1 MAMARRGYLLVAML
15 FVAAT
20 VVQVFLGGLNVMSGG
35 EEDID
40 PHRFLGFALMLAAI
54 LLLVLAFLGQLS
66 RTATM
71 LSVGLLVLVVLQ
83 SLWVAD
89 DQSSGLRA
97 IHPTMALFIFGL
109 GIDLM
114 RRGLVSL
121 RAPATA

>member
-1 MAMARRGYLLVAML
+1 MAMARTGYAAVAVL
-15 FVAAT
+15 FVIAT
-20 VVQVFLGGLNVMSGG
+20 VVQVFLGGLNVMGG
-35 EEDID
+35 EDID
-40 PHRFLGFALMLAAI
+40 SHRALGFALMLAAI

-71 LSVGLLVLVVLQ
+71 LSVALLVLVVLQ

-89 DQSSGLRA
+89 DESSGLRA

-114 RRGLVSL
+114 RRGLLSL
-121 RAPATA
+121 RAPASA